1 MLTTEYQKN
10 SRHSVAVISY
20 RAFVCAFLLL
30 SCSGEEEV
38 DKREPCDFVISTA
51 EIPLSTSRCKDCS
64 FRFSFKGRTYD
75 FDEDRI
81 TSDFRTDENGNS
93 TFSYYNDFFEFKFK
107 SVDRHNNLFAS
118 LNEERSLLT
127 PDSLQ
132 QTDFNFLQPSFLLKD
147 RCSRQYQIA
156 GNTTDYYPDV
166 SRNTITDIVPWNF
179 QAIDIGSGGMLYV
192 TDYLVTGTFSTEILD
207 SSESYVIAGSYTLQ
221 YQVTES
227 D

>member
-1 MLTTEYQKN
+1 MPATEYQKI
-10 SRHSVAVISY
+10 SRHSVAAISC
-20 RAFVCAFLLL
+20 RAFVCALLLL

-64 FRFSFKGRTYD
+64 FRFSFRGRTYD

-81 TSDFRTDENGNS
+81 TSDFRTDENDRS

-118 LNEERSLLT
+118 LNEERALLT

-147 RCSRQYQIA
+147 RCGRQYQVV
-156 GNTTDYYPDV
+156 GNTTDYYPDA
-166 SRNTITDIVPWNF
+166 SRNTITGIVPWNF
-179 QAIDIGSGGMLYV
+179 QAVDIGSGSMLYV
-192 TDYLVTGTFSTEILD
+192 TDYLITGTFNTEIVD
-207 SSESYVIAGSYTLQ
+207 TNESHVIAGSYTLQ
-221 YQVTES
+221 YQVIES
-227 D
+227 E